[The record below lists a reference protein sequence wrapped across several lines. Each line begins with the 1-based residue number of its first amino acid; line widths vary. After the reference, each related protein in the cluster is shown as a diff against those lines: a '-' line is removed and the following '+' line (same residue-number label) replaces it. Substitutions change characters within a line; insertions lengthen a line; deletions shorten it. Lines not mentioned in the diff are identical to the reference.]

1 MQIENLPRQAQILL
15 SVVLLGAGLAL
26 LVWALSNI
34 PRAGDSPTATVL
46 TPVAQT
52 TAGDLASGSSPASA
66 DSATAAGEP
75 QVTRTVQDNGD
86 AQSEEETTQPAT
98 AAPAQ
103 APITVRVDA
112 APPTLQTLTSQIA
125 ISQSLVVTTSAPTAD
140 PVVGLTFDANGE
152 PVQEV
157 VFAAASRF
165 DTVLPLTTWPRVQ
178 AAWSGAPLE
187 ATEVELPATGT
198 ITGTATLPVFE
209 AVAVLSDTLP
219 ALVSLLGDPG
229 DTVQGYASMADL
241 TSAAWSDTPTLAFV
255 PFDQLEPRLTVLAID
270 GQNPVENANRFDAD
284 AYPFKTMLY
293 AQVDAAN
300 AEQQRQA
307 QAYLAQI
314 PPTNRDP
321 DKLTVLA
328 MTGVTAMVRL
338 TAAQID
344 ERGPEWVAE
353 VVGPELAAADIT
365 HISNEVPFVPD
376 CVTNTRMD
384 NFNFC
389 SPPEYFAA
397 LEATGTDIIGLT
409 GNHQNDF
416 GRDDAL
422 VSIDF
427 YAEKGL
433 PLFGGGRNKAEAF
446 APLFLEHN
454 GNRLAFLGANSYG
467 PEFAWATDTQPGSA
481 IFDLAI
487 MSATIRNIK
496 QKDLADIV
504 LPELQ
509 YQESY
514 AVQPLGDQRLDFNA
528 LVRAGADIV
537 TGVQSHVPQAMEF
550 TDDSMVLFGLGNLF
564 FDQMWAENT
573 REGMIVKH
581 TFYDGRHVST
591 QVLTTLI
598 YNFGQPRWMSAAERE
613 TLLERV
619 FGASYW

>member
-1 MQIENLPRQAQILL
+1 MQFENLPRQAQILL
-15 SVVLLGAGLAL
+15 SVVLLVAGLAL
-26 LVWALSNI
+26 FVWALSNI
-34 PRAGDSPTATVL
+34 PGVGDSPAATAL
-46 TPVAQT
+46 TPEAQAAAT
-52 TAGDLASGSSPASA
+52 TTPA
-66 DSATAAGEP
+66 DSPSAAGERAAGEP
-75 QVTRTVQDNGD
+75 QVTSTAPENNNDEVQQNQEEA
-86 AQSEEETTQPAT
+86 AQPS
-98 AAPAQ
+98 APAQ

-112 APPTLQTLTSQIA
+112 APPTLQGLTSQIA
-125 ISQSLVVTTSAPTAD
+125 ISQSLVVTTTAPTAA
-140 PVVGLTFDANGE
+140 PVVELNFKGEGE
-152 PVQEV
+152 PVHEV

-165 DTVLPLTTWPRVQ
+165 DTILPLTTWPRVQ

-187 ATEVELPATGT
+187 PVEVELPATGT
-198 ITGTATLPVFE
+198 ITGTATLPAFE

-219 ALVSLLGDPG
+219 ALVSLLGEPG
-229 DTVQGYASMADL
+229 ATVQGYASMADL
-241 TSAAWSDTPTLAFV
+241 TSAAWSETPTLAFV

-270 GQNPVENANRFDAD
+270 GQNPVENANRFDAES
-284 AYPFKTMLY
+284 YPFKTMVY
-293 AQVDAAN
+293 ARVDAAN
-300 AEQQRQA
+300 AEQQAQA
-307 QAYLAQI
+307 AAYLAQI

-321 DKLTVLA
+321 EKLTVLA

-376 CVTNTRMD
+376 CVTNTSMD

-397 LEATGTDIIGLT
+397 LEAAGTDIIGLT

-433 PLFGGGRNKAEAF
+433 PLYGGGRNKAEAF
-446 APLFLEHN
+446 APFFLEHN

-581 TFYDGRHVST
+581 TLYDGRHIST

-598 YNFGQPRWMSAAERE
+598 YDFGQPRWMSAAERE
-613 TLLERV
+613 ALLERV